1 MNTRFTGHG
10 KSIKNAKL
18 STALKGNKN
27 ASGKRVRKIM
37 LANTG
42 GFISGVLHRP
52 EHRATATAKYEKL
65 GMGKTGYKLGTA
77 TRRIGSVGFLK

>member
-1 MNTRFTGHG
+1 MAKSG
-10 KSIKNAKL
+10 KRSA
-18 STALKGNKN
+18 AMKGNKN
-27 ASGKRVRKIM
+27 ASGKRVRKIV

-42 GFISGVLHRP
+42 GFISGILHRP
-52 EHRATATAKYEKL
+52 EHRTTATAKYEKL